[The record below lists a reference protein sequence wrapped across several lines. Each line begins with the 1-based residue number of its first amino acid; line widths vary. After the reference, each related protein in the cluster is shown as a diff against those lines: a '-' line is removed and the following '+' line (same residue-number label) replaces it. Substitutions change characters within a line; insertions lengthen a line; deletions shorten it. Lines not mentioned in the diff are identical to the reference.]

1 MQLQTFTPLRQADL
15 RQSNNRT
22 TMLKSGGSY
31 HKLGVTYLK
40 QINTDQLHRYFV
52 NRLKELGLDV
62 TAIPATAA

>member
-22 TMLKSGGSY
+22 AMLKSGGSY